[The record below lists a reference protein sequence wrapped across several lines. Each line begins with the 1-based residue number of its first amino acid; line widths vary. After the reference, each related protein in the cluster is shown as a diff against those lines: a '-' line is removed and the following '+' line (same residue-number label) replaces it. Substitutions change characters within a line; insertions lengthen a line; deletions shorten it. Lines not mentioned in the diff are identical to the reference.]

1 MKKGILSFFLFASV
15 SVSILRSQ
23 SAVPATGTT
32 LSGSGGSVSYSV
44 GQTNYTTISGING
57 TVAQGVQQ
65 AFEISVVT
73 SVRGSDGINLE
84 MVVFPNPTKGKIKLL
99 MGEMTRG
106 DLRIQVFD
114 INGLK
119 LIDRKIEEKESEIE
133 MDTFSAS
140 TYILKVIRGNGEIKT
155 FKIIKF

>member
-1 MKKGILSFFLFASV
+1 MGSINFFLMFKLY
-15 SVSILRSQ
+15 I
-23 SAVPATGTT
+23 
-32 LSGSGGSVSYSV
+32 
-44 GQTNYTTISGING
+44 
-57 TVAQGVQQ
+57 
-65 AFEISVVT
+65 EISVVT

-133 MDTFSAS
+133 IDTFSAS